1 MPNKK
6 VVFFETNEFQ
16 KKYLTAKLKN
26 DFDTVFVSDT
36 LNDKNIGLAGEA
48 EYLGVFINSRVDSKV
63 LQKLPKLKSIVTLST
78 GFDHIDL
85 QECKKRG
92 ITVSNVPHYGEN
104 TVAEHTLALILAISR
119 KIIPANNRVKE
130 GHFSPKGLVGFDL
143 KGKTLGIVGCGSIG
157 KHVAKMA
164 FGFDMKL
171 LAMDLYEDIEMKQK
185 YGLKYLPL
193 DKLLEQSDIVTFH
206 APYNKSTHHLLNKS
220 NINKTKKGVVI
231 INTSRGALIETDALY
246 DALVEGQVKAAGLD
260 VLEEEKFLSEE
271 AELLYSDESLVKDL
285 KTVVT
290 NHVLI
295 NHPNVLITPHSAFN
309 SKEAIQRI
317 LDTTCDNLRGF
328 FQGEEINTV
337 AF

>member
-1 MPNKK
+1 MPNNKI
-6 VVFFETNEFQ
+6 VFFETNKFQ
-16 KKYLTAKLKN
+16 ENYLTLKLKDN
-26 DFDTVFVSDT
+26 FELSFVSEPLSID
-36 LNDKNIGLAGEA
+36 NSALAKEA
-48 EYLGVFINSRVDSKV
+48 IYIGVFINSRIDNT
-63 LQKLPKLKSIVTLST
+63 LLEKLSNLKYIVTLST

-85 QECKKRG
+85 TACKKRN
-92 ITVSNVPHYGEN
+92 ILVSNVPHYGEN
-104 TVAEHTLALILAISR
+104 TVAEHTMALILAISR
-119 KIIPANNRVKE
+119 KIIPANNRVKT

-164 FGFDMKL
+164 SGFEMNL
-171 LAMDLYEDIEMKQK
+171 LAMDLYEDDSMKK
-185 YGLKYLPL
+185 NLGLKYVSL
-193 DKLLEQSDIVTFH
+193 DELLKKSDIVTFH

-271 AELLYSDESLVKDL
+271 AELLYKDENLVKDL

-295 NHPNVLITPHSAFN
+295 NHPNVIITPHSAFN

-317 LDTTCDNLRGF
+317 LDTTCDNLDGF
-328 FQGEEINTV
+328 VSYSPVNLIV
-337 AF
+337 V